1 MSKEDPK
8 KKKSMTERVH
18 MLPTAE
24 VVAYT
29 GTPRQIRR
37 KKRRDE
43 RDERRSNQS
52 GSNSGKFK
60 DRIKKWRNRKKQ

>member
-1 MSKEDPK
+1 MSKDPK

-29 GTPRQIRR
+29 GTKRQIR
-37 KKRRDE
+37 KKMKEDGV
-43 RDERRSNQS
+43 DPKPS
-52 GSNSGKFK
+52 KFK
-60 DRIKKWRNRKKQ
+60 ERIKKWRNKKKQ

>member
-29 GTPRQIRR
+29 GTPGQIRR

-43 RDERRSNQS
+43 ANQS
-52 GSNSGKFK
+52 GSNRGGV
-60 DRIKKWRNRKKQ
+60 RERVKKWRNKRKQ

>member
-8 KKKSMTERVH
+8 KKKSMTEQVH

-29 GTPRQIRR
+29 GTPGQIRR
-37 KKRRDE
+37 KKRKYE
-43 RDERRSNQS
+43 KESNQS
-52 GSNSGKFK
+52 GSKRGGVRE
-60 DRIKKWRNRKKQ
+60 RIKKWRNRKKQ

>member
-1 MSKEDPK
+1 MSKDPK

-29 GTPRQIRR
+29 GTPGQIRR

-43 RDERRSNQS
+43 RKSNQS
-52 GSNSGKFK
+52 GSRSGGFK
-60 DRIKKWRNRKKQ
+60 ERIKKWRNRNKQ